1 MGSQQQFCLRWNNH
15 QSNML
20 TVFDNLFQNEALV
33 DVTLA
38 CEGLSLKAHKMVL
51 SACSPFFQSLFI
63 DNPCKHPIVILKDV
77 RYSDLKALVDFMY
90 KGEVNVSQ
98 DQLNRLLKTAE
109 TLKVRGLAEVTSGYC
124 IEENG
129 TASSALSAQDNRAN
143 NSQPLYENR
152 TSRSPLQPTQQQQQQ
167 QQQQQHQL
175 SPPRKRKKTKH
186 RGKGDKHTSHSEQ
199 EESDGAEMLE
209 PKVEITEDNFACDK
223 NAEQN
228 NTRHNQESPRKAGDD
243 RNDSAF
249 PAGPSITS
257 TPNARGAS
265 SILSVQNQSTLS
277 SGSQLTGDDQLS
289 NQSSLHNASPVYL
302 SPGHDVAQISTE
314 YTTTSL
320 SYKRPKGG
328 RPTILYEEEEDEIVQ
343 YIERKAGEG
352 NPVDIRKILNYGNNL
367 LRREGRRPTG
377 SMYMHCSETVKG
389 LSIKWWRGFKK
400 RHPGLPYTRQKS
412 FLPDEVGNSLMT

>member
-1 MGSQQQFCLRWNNH
+1 
-15 QSNML
+15 ML

-77 RYSDLKALVDFMY
+77 RFTDLKALVDFMY

-129 TASSALSAQDNRAN
+129 AGSAASGMAPPPTPSQ
-143 NSQPLYENR
+143 NSQGAYENS
-152 TSRSPLQPTQQQQQQ
+152 TSRSPQQQQM
-167 QQQQQHQL
+167 

-186 RGKGDKHTSHSEQ
+186 RSRGEKHTSHSEQ
-199 EESDGAEMLE
+199 EDSDGGPEMIE
-209 PKVEITEDNFACDK
+209 PKVEITEDNFSADK
-223 NAEQN
+223 SSDQLST
-228 NTRHNQESPRKAGDD
+228 TRHNQESPRRSGDD
-243 RNDSAF
+243 KSDLSFAPGTSA
-249 PAGPSITS
+249 SS
-257 TPNARGAS
+257 TPNARSGN
-265 SILSVQNQSTLS
+265 VQNQSGL
-277 SGSQLTGDDQLS
+277 GSLTSVCSTSTDGQLS
-289 NQSSLHNASPVYL
+289 NQSSSHQNASQVYV
-302 SPGHDVAQISTE
+302 SPGHDVSQ
-314 YTTTSL
+314 L
-320 SYKRPKGG
+320 SGDYSSSALAYKRPKGG
-328 RPTILYEEEEDEIVQ
+328 RPTILYEEEEEEIVR
-343 YIERKAGEG
+343 YIEAKAVEG
-352 NPVDIRKILNYGNNL
+352 NPVDIRKILDYGNKL

-377 SMYMHCSETVKG
+377 SMYMYCSETVKG

-400 RHPGLPYTRQKS
+400 RHPGLPYTRQKP
-412 FLPDEVGNSLMT
+412 FVNDDVVVNL